1 MVFVY
6 ECSGQMIN
14 KGRSEIMLST
24 NTDEEKRSKAD
35 TACSEGNNECS
46 KTLTACY
53 EGLLTYLMAVG

>member
-35 TACSEGNNECS
+35 TACSEENNE
-46 KTLTACY
+46 
-53 EGLLTYLMAVG
+53 

>member
-14 KGRSEIMLST
+14 KGRSEMMLST

-35 TACSEGNNECS
+35 TACSEGNNE
-46 KTLTACY
+46 
-53 EGLLTYLMAVG
+53 